1 MEIEEDNNNAHL
13 EQMNAIIEKIR
24 TLSEQVLTLSKSK
37 VIILII
43 LNRIRLKLI
52 Q

>member
-1 MEIEEDNNNAHL
+1 MEIEEDNSNAHL

-37 VIILII
+37 VIILLIF
-43 LNRIRLKLI
+43 NRIRLKLI
-52 Q
+52 P

>member
-1 MEIEEDNNNAHL
+1 MEIEEDNSNAHL